1 VRVDQST
8 ITATV
13 AMRAIRPIAVAI
25 LVAALVA
32 VGFRGYD
39 STALTIDGDVPA
51 GQTTTTSVPP
61 PSAAAP
67 APLPQP
73 SAVPDTPPATQVRDA
88 PDTDADADDADAP
101 LVLQDPA
108 STRTDDA
115 RPAPAR
121 VAPSTRMGSGQGD
134 TPRARF
140 ASRFPAHDAATQDAM
155 QPSTTRW
162 AVLVG
167 VNDHH
172 GTVRN
177 NVGSRQDAESLYTHL
192 MDLGWNPDHVLLLTD
207 RLATRETVIEALRW
221 LERKTTDDSVALFWY
236 SGHAKRWSG
245 VDVDGDGHA
254 NRIGL
259 WPSDNRFVTDRE
271 FIRLLSGIR
280 AHRLWVNIMACHA
293 EQFLQ
298 DGLARDGRV
307 VTFSSRSPEKSYEDP
322 SVDHSVWGWNLVVRG
337 LRQGLADSNGDGDVT
352 VQEALNH
359 AIPRAAHRTSRQTP
373 YGPQNGLMV
382 DRAGGP
388 FSLAIPAPP
397 EPDADPEPAEQPSE
411 RDERRCVLVLC
422 SNDQAIRD

>member
-1 VRVDQST
+1 VRADQ
-8 ITATV
+8 A
-13 AMRAIRPIAVAI
+13 AMPAVTQVIRSLAVAI
-25 LVAALVA
+25 LVVALAA
-32 VGFRGYD
+32 VGFRGFD
-39 STALTIDGDVPA
+39 SATLAIDGDVPTGPTA
-51 GQTTTTSVPP
+51 TAPVPP
-61 PSAAAP
+61 PSAVAP
-67 APLPQP
+67 APLPSP
-73 SAVPDTPPATQVRDA
+73 SATPDERRTAQVLDVT
-88 PDTDADADDADAP
+88 DTAVDDDDADGP

-108 STRTDDA
+108 SARVDDA

-121 VAPSTRMGSGQGD
+121 VAPSTPMGSGQGD
-134 TPRARF
+134 SPRARF
-140 ASRFPAHDAATQDAM
+140 ASRFPAHDGATQDPM

-172 GTVRN
+172 GSTRN
-177 NVGSRQDAESLYTHL
+177 NVGSRQDAESLYSHL
-192 MDLGWNPDHVLLLTD
+192 MDLGWEPDHVLLLTD
-207 RLATRETVIEALRW
+207 RLATQETIIESLRW

-245 VDVDGDGHA
+245 TDVDGDGHA

-259 WPSDNRFVTDRE
+259 WPSDNRFVTDRD
-271 FIRLLSGIR
+271 FIRLLSGIS
-280 AHRLWVNIMACHA
+280 ANRLWVNIMACHA

-298 DGLARDGRV
+298 DGLARDGRI

-337 LRQGLADSNGDGDVT
+337 LRQGLADTNGDGDVT
-352 VQEALNH
+352 VQEALNY
-359 AIPRAAHRTSRQTP
+359 AIPRAAHRTSKQRP

-382 DRAGGP
+382 DRAGGA
-388 FSLAIPAPP
+388 FSLAIPPPP
-397 EPDADPEPAEQPSE
+397 EPEPEPEPAEQPSE

>member
-1 VRVDQST
+1 MRPNQ
-8 ITATV
+8 A
-13 AMRAIRPIAVAI
+13 AMPAVTQVIHSVAVAI
-25 LVAALVA
+25 LVVALVA
-32 VGFRGYD
+32 VGFRGFD
-39 STALTIDGDVPA
+39 SDALAIDGEVPA
-51 GQTTTTSVPP
+51 GPTAATPVPP

-67 APLPQP
+67 APLPSSP
-73 SAVPDTPPATQVRDA
+73 SPIPDEPRTAQVLDVA
-88 PDTDADADDADAP
+88 DTVTEDDAADGP
-101 LVLQDPA
+101 LVLQHPA
-108 STRTDDA
+108 ATRVEDD

-121 VAPSTRMGSGQGD
+121 VAPSTPLGSGQGD

-140 ASRFPAHDAATQDAM
+140 ASRFPAHDAATQDPS
-155 QPSTTRW
+155 QPATTRW

-177 NVGSRQDAESLYTHL
+177 NVGSRQDAESLYSHL
-192 MDLGWNPDHVLLLTD
+192 MDLGWEPAHVLLLTD
-207 RLATRETVIEALRW
+207 RLATREAIVEALRW

-245 VDVDGDGHA
+245 TDVDGDGHA

-271 FIRLLSGIR
+271 FIRLLSGIG
-280 AHRLWVNIMACHA
+280 ADRLWINIMACHA

-298 DGLARDGRV
+298 DGLARDGRI

-337 LRQGLADSNGDGDVT
+337 MRHGLADASGDGDVT

-359 AIPRAAHRTSRQTP
+359 AIPRAAHRTSRQRP

-382 DRAGGP
+382 DRAGGA
-388 FSLAIPAPP
+388 FSLAIPPPP
-397 EPDADPEPAEQPSE
+397 EPEPEPAEQPSE
-411 RDERRCVLVLC
+411 RDERRCLLVLC
-422 SNDQAIRD
+422 DNDRAIRD